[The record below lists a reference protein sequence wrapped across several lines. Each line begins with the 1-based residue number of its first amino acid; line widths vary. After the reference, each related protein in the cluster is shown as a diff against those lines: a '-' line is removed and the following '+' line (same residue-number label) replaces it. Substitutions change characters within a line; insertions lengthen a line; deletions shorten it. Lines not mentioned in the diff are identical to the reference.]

1 MKSMIGAHAPNTAT
15 KDCTRLVDISRSE
28 KRTCDA
34 FSSEPAAVCE
44 SHRVGQLP
52 CVHHDSPTW
61 PCRQDHNYTCELW
74 STWPQAL
81 LDETICDA
89 STAKDESSRC
99 ILDGLSRRTLRK
111 VAKEDSLV
119 AAARLAVRMN
129 ASDQLWLEF
138 GAHSGTTA
146 RALGELHQLI
156 APDKPI
162 YSFDSFRGLPE
173 TWRPQPP
180 RGASKTKT
188 RLYDAWNAFHSRG
201 SFNMGGRPPFHIP
214 TVEWVIGWFN
224 ESLPKFLHKPL
235 HRHRNV
241 SVVHIDCDLY
251 SSTSTVLTLLA
262 PRLSPNAILIFDE
275 LINYPSYAEHELK
288 ALRELQMMTGRSVRV
303 LGTPAHSVLR
313 DAAKIARMIEGRGGV
328 EMPNVAPFQQ
338 DAAVVLL

>member
-1 MKSMIGAHAPNTAT
+1 MGSRDGSVARRRRIRGGDAEARSRSLSHRSPLWTLCGECSRYVVVRCSRRQTNATRQIDTLTRTTSALTSLQTLKMKSMIGSHAANTAT

-61 PCRQDHNYTCELW
+61 PCRQDHNYVR
-74 STWPQAL
+74 AL
-81 LDETICDA
+81 VHMAAIA
-89 STAKDESSRC
+89 SRRDHLRREHSDGRIFTLHSRR
-99 ILDGLSRRTLRK
+99 LSRRTLRK

-180 RGASKTKT
+180 RGAS
-188 RLYDAWNAFHSRG
+188 
-201 SFNMGGRPPFHIP
+201 
-214 TVEWVIGWFN
+214 E
-224 ESLPKFLHKPL
+224 
-235 HRHRNV
+235 
-241 SVVHIDCDLY
+241 
-251 SSTSTVLTLLA
+251 
-262 PRLSPNAILIFDE
+262 DE
-275 LINYPSYAEHELK
+275 
-288 ALRELQMMTGRSVRV
+288 
-303 LGTPAHSVLR
+303 
-313 DAAKIARMIEGRGGV
+313 DAA
-328 EMPNVAPFQQ
+328 
-338 DAAVVLL
+338 L